1 MGLAHGTGGLFR
13 AFGPETLEKEQRRDG
28 LPFLL
33 VLLAIAGAVDEW
45 FFIGNE
51 VAENISAYTVGG
63 LIGRVAF
70 VFPVLLLLLAGWLFR
85 HPSSVHDNGRIGIGF
100 GLFTLTLAGFCH
112 VAGGR
117 PAPRE
122 GLPALSEAGGLFG
135 WMVGEPLAMLL
146 TDVGAYIVLSLLAVL
161 SILILTKTPPN
172 RIGKR
177 LGDLYIWMFD
187 AERKPEPEP
196 GVVTAVPASDADPS
210 RILRCHGGAATRPAA
225 RRTPTRASARRT

>member
-1 MGLAHGTGGLFR
+1 MARSSSPTKSGRAPANGSARASSASRSKPAPAPKRYVGEAERPPAAARAWMGLAHGTGGLFR
-13 AFGPETLEKEQRRDG
+13 AFGPETLEKDQRRDG

-33 VLLAIAGAVDEW
+33 VLLAIAGAVNEW

-100 GLFTLTLAGFCH
+100 GLFTLTVAGFCH

-117 PAPRE
+117 PPPPGGGPSPRE
-122 GLPALSEAGGLFG
+122 GRGTFG
-135 WMVGEPLAMLL
+135 W
-146 TDVGAYIVLSLLAVL
+146 
-161 SILILTKTPPN
+161 
-172 RIGKR
+172 
-177 LGDLYIWMFD
+177 
-187 AERKPEPEP
+187 
-196 GVVTAVPASDADPS
+196 
-210 RILRCHGGAATRPAA
+210 
-225 RRTPTRASARRT
+225 

>member
-13 AFGPETLEKEQRRDG
+13 AFGPETLEKDQRRDG

-33 VLLAIAGAVDEW
+33 VLLAIAGAVVEW

-100 GLFTLTLAGFCH
+100 GLFTLTARGLLPRRR
-112 VAGGR
+112 R
-117 PAPRE
+117 P
-122 GLPALSEAGGLFG
+122 
-135 WMVGEPLAMLL
+135 
-146 TDVGAYIVLSLLAVL
+146 
-161 SILILTKTPPN
+161 
-172 RIGKR
+172 
-177 LGDLYIWMFD
+177 
-187 AERKPEPEP
+187 P
-196 GVVTAVPASDADPS
+196 G
-210 RILRCHGGAATRPAA
+210 PAA
-225 RRTPTRASARRT
+225 RACPRSARPAGCSAGWSASRWRCC